1 MRPTFETV
9 DSYLDIIVRM
19 AVDGYDFCKLW
30 SGFLA
35 GVGWTEDEYEAEADR
50 RIFPPSEAN

>member
-9 DSYLDIIVRM
+9 DSYLETIINM
-19 AVDGYDFCKLW
+19 ATDGYDFCKLW

-35 GVGWTEDEYEAEADR
+35 GVGWTEDEYE
-50 RIFPPSEAN
+50 SEATRLILPDDESN